1 MTRPDLDTGSYVPYS
16 WREVCGF
23 VKFPANRCKE
33 DAGDRAYGLSSLSK
47 KLECISIWQWQ
58 SRGNTFSSSI

>member
-1 MTRPDLDTGSYVPYS
+1 MTRPDLDTESYVPYS

-23 VKFPANRCKE
+23 VKFPAIQCKE

-47 KLECISIWQWQ
+47 KLECLSIADGKAEATH
-58 SRGNTFSSSI
+58 SPRLF